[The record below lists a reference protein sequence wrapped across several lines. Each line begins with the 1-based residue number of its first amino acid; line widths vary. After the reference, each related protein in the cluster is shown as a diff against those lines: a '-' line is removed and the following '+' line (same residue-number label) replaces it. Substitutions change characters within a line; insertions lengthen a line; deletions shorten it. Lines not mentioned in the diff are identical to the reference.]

1 MRFSTKIIEEIVEI
15 TFSKCFKDFSLD
27 KQNKQK
33 EKLDIRK
40 IGKNSLSILFN
51 NNSYIL
57 DIYKR
62 NMVYEVIVN
71 QTSYFVEVKDELEEL
86 LDNYV
91 VKPSK
96 SVDMGQIMVPI
107 PGLVS
112 QIFIE
117 IGDSVEK
124 GQKLFILEAMK
135 MENEISSTKKGF
147 VSNIYVKPGVS
158 VEKGDLVMEIK

>member
-33 EKLDIRK
+33 KKLDIRK